1 MSSWSGPDVR
11 RRIFLAG
18 KGGVGKTTVA
28 AAVAVRQARAGRD
41 TLLLTTDPAAHTGLV
56 LGTAVGEDPV
66 AVPEVSHLAV
76 ARIDPVE
83 ATARYQAAVL
93 RDAEAQ
99 YTPDTVAR
107 LREELNSPCTEEVA
121 VFRRFLWALLTPDYD
136 TVVFDTAPTGH
147 TLRLLSL
154 PLSYQQ
160 QLQVKAAGT
169 EASRAVDDAEAAT
182 MAEALAVLRDARQTV
197 WAWVVYPEATPI
209 REAARGA
216 VDMAALGIPPGWVVV
231 NQVLPEAVCVHP
243 LFRTRYTMQQ
253 RYLATLGDQFPGAV
267 QVPVPLLA
275 TDVVGL
281 AAVEALAAHLPPV
294 DTRSIR

>member
-1 MSSWSGPDVR
+1 MSPWSAPDVR
-11 RRIFLAG
+11 QRIFLAG

-28 AAVAVRQARAGRD
+28 AAVAVRQARAGRQ
-41 TLLLTTDPAAHTGLV
+41 TLLLTTDPAAHTGFV

-66 AVPEVSHLAV
+66 AVAEVPHLAV
-76 ARIDPVE
+76 ARIDPAE

-121 VFRRFLWALLTPDYD
+121 VFRRLLWALLTPDYD

-154 PLSYQQ
+154 PLSYQR
-160 QLQVKAAGT
+160 QLQVKATGT
-169 EASRAVDDAEAAT
+169 EASRSVDDAEAAI
-182 MAEALAVLRDARQTV
+182 MAEALAVLRDPRQTV

-216 VDMAALGIPPGWVVV
+216 AEMAALGIAPGWVVV
-231 NQVLPEAVCVHP
+231 NQVLPQAVCVHS
-243 LFRTRYTMQQ
+243 LFRARYTMQQ

-267 QVPVPLLA
+267 QIPVPLMA
-275 TDVVGL
+275 TEVVGL
-281 AAVEALAAHLPPV
+281 AAVEALGAHLPPV
-294 DTRSIR
+294 ATVTVQ

>member
-1 MSSWSGPDVR
+1 MGQ
-11 RRIFLAG
+11 RIFLAG
-18 KGGVGKTTVA
+18 KGGVGKTTMA
-28 AAVAVRQARAGRD
+28 AAVAVRQARAGCD
-41 TLLLTTDPAAHTGLV
+41 TLLLTTDPAAHTSLV

-66 AVPEVSHLAV
+66 AVPEVPHLAV

-83 ATARYQAAVL
+83 ATARYQADIL
-93 RDAEAQ
+93 RDAETRYA
-99 YTPDTVAR
+99 PETVAR

-160 QLQVKAAGT
+160 QLQVKAVGT
-169 EASRAVDDAEAAT
+169 EASRAVDDAETAT
-182 MAEALAVLRDARQTV
+182 MANALAVLRDPRQTV

-209 REAARGA
+209 REAQRAA
-216 VDMAALGIPPGWVVV
+216 AEMDALGIPPGWVVV

-253 RYLATLGDQFPGAV
+253 RYLATLGDQFPGALLI
-267 QVPVPLLA
+267 PVPLME

-281 AAVEALAAHLPPV
+281 AAVEAVAAHLPPV
-294 DTRSIR
+294 DTISVG

>member
-1 MSSWSGPDVR
+1 MSPWSGPDVR
-11 RRIFLAG
+11 QRIFLAG

-66 AVPEVSHLAV
+66 AVPEVPHLAV
-76 ARIDPVE
+76 ARIDPAE

-169 EASRAVDDAEAAT
+169 EASRSVDDAEAAT
-182 MAEALAVLRDARQTV
+182 MAEALAVLRDPRQTV

-216 VDMAALGIPPGWVVV
+216 VEMAALGIPPGWVVV

-267 QVPVPLLA
+267 QVPVPLMA

-281 AAVEALAAHLPPV
+281 AAVEALASHLPAV
-294 DTRSIR
+294 ETTTVR

>member
-1 MSSWSGPDVR
+1 MSPWSGPDVR

-18 KGGVGKTTVA
+18 KGGVGKTTMA
-28 AAVAVRQARAGRD
+28 AAVAVRHARAGRD
-41 TLLLTTDPAAHTGLV
+41 TLLFTTDPAAHTGLV

-66 AVPEVSHLAV
+66 GVPEVPHLAV
-76 ARIDPVE
+76 ARIDPAE

-93 RDAEAQ
+93 RDAEAE

-107 LREELNSPCTEEVA
+107 LREELDSPCTEEVA

-169 EASRAVDDAEAAT
+169 EASRSVDDTEAAT
-182 MAEALAVLRDARQTV
+182 MASALAVLRDPRQTV

-216 VDMAALGIPPGWVVV
+216 EEMAALGILPGWVVV
-231 NQVLPEAVCVHP
+231 NQVLPEEVCVHP
-243 LFRTRYTMQQ
+243 LFRTRFAMQQ
-253 RYLATLGDQFPGAV
+253 RYLAELGDQFPGAV
-267 QVPVPLLA
+267 QISVPLMA
-275 TDVVGL
+275 TEVVGL
-281 AAVEALAAHLPPV
+281 TAVEALGAHLPPV
-294 DTRSIR
+294 DAVTVP